1 MKRVMGEIRTVT
13 REGVEELVKMSRH
26 MSQVK
31 QSWNDFTKHASKG
44 NHGVRDAN
52 ADNSRTHWEL
62 VACKNCLDSKTCERQ
77 QERSS
82 CKRAIMGRVQHVKEK
97 AGAEEKEEVQI
108 SSH

>member
-1 MKRVMGEIRTVT
+1 MKRVMGEIRIVT
-13 REGVEELVKMSRH
+13 REGVEELVKISRH
-26 MSQVK
+26 MSQVE
-31 QSWNDFTKHASKG
+31 QSWNDFTNHASKG

-52 ADNSRTHWEL
+52 ADNSRTHWGL